1 VVKIGTNFTP
11 YVAFT
16 ESGVPKVKKRLTDG
30 TWEQVGANLA
40 TSASYTK
47 IYSNSIGELFVAY
60 IDLSAGSKLAVK
72 KYDYVTGTWNALNED
87 NTNLYVSTGNANG
100 MSAVSSYSSTHRCSI
115 AFDSFNTPYIAF
127 SEAGMLPYV
136 KKFNGT
142 TWETVGS
149 GAVPGGFGAAVGLA
163 IDAND
168 KPWLVYLNLAATNS
182 STGTVALYGYNG
194 TAWTAVTNPT
204 PITGARHTNIAI
216 KDANT
221 LCIAYFNTGNTNRAT
236 AILYNKSTNTWGSAT
251 TLANRDSPNLSL
263 INDNAG
269 NVYCS
274 FIDYTA
280 STNVFPTR
288 VRFLAAGSTTWTEL
302 KDPTVLRGID
312 EPTGSPSIAIGNA
325 PYPYVVYTKTN
336 SSSVTTPIV
345 RMYTPPP
352 PPAEL
357 TTNNITNISTTTAI
371 AGGNITSDGGVAI
384 TQRGVVYSNSNS
396 SPTTADAKVV
406 ATTTGSGSF
415 SVTLTGLTPATFYYA
430 RAYAINSAGTSYG
443 NTVRL
448 SSLPVADAVVTTP
461 KQVEFLTRGL
471 VAIQKTSSSVFL
483 SWRLLGNDPSSIA
496 FNVYRNG
503 VKVNATPITT
513 TTNYTDATT
522 TPNNNYSI
530 TTIINGVES
539 EQTSPTPVWALN
551 TFNSARNNKL
561 SIPIQMPA
569 GGTLP
574 DGQSYTYTANDASVG
589 DVDGD
594 GTYEIILKWDPT
606 AVNDNAGGYSGKQI
620 FDCYRLD
627 GTKLWRIDLG
637 INVNAGPHYNQ
648 FMVYDFDGDGKA
660 EMILKTADGTVDG
673 AGTVIGNAAVDYRN
687 SAGWVQQGPEFLTV
701 FNGLTGAA
709 MATINYQPARDN
721 TADWGDTYGNR
732 QDRFVSAVAYLDGA
746 RPSIIVGRGYYNRLT
761 RAAYNWRNGQLTM
774 LWKFDSKDPTHP
786 EYNSYSGQ
794 GNHQMTIGD
803 VDGDGKDEIIN
814 GSSAINDDGKPLWTY
829 GMGHG
834 DALHMTDMDLD
845 RPGQEIWINLE
856 SPGSYD
862 GLGLRQYDAK
872 TGQTN
877 WGIATT
883 GDVGRSMAADI
894 DPYFKGYEM
903 WGSSGDNTYDVKGN
917 PISTNKPSYNFGI
930 WWDGDLGREL
940 LDGNVM
946 DKWNPTTKSQGRLFT
961 IYQAYPVS
969 SNNSTK
975 KNPCLQADILGDW
988 REEMILRKSDN
999 TELVIFTTDTP
1010 TTYRIPTLMHDPQ
1023 YRTAIAW
1030 QNSAYNQPPNTSYY
1044 IGYDM
1049 DVNNIPTA
1057 KIAVVDV
1064 VAPKVTAINR
1074 LTPTSEK
1081 NNATTVTYR
1090 VTFSE
1095 NVSGVDV
1102 ADFALNTTG
1111 NVAGTIASV
1120 SPVTNASFDVTV
1132 NNISSDGT
1140 LRLDVKNGG
1149 TGIIDGANNALA
1161 EGFTNGEIYT
1171 FDHTNPTL
1179 TIATISSSNAKP
1191 IFAKEADTVTL
1202 NFEASES
1209 ITNLEATIAGHAVT
1223 PTNLG
1228 SNKYSATYQLT
1239 NTDTEGTIPFTI
1251 QFKDEVGN
1259 VGIPVS
1265 TTTDSK
1271 TVTFDH
1277 TVPTLPSV
1285 LLSSNNINS
1294 AYAKEG
1300 DVVSLNFTASEV
1312 IETPTVTIAEHAITT
1327 TDLGS
1332 NKYSATYQLTNTD
1345 TEGTIPFTIE
1355 FKDIVGNK
1363 GIPVSATTDTK
1374 TVTFDHTAP
1383 TLSSVLLSSN
1393 NINSAYAKEG
1403 DVISL
1408 NFTASEAI
1416 ETPSVAIAGHAVTI
1430 TDLGSNNYN
1439 ATYQLTNTDT
1449 EGTIPF
1455 TIEFK
1460 DIVGNTATTVSTS
1473 TDAKTVTFDRT
1484 VPTLSSVLLSSNNI
1498 NSAYAKEGN
1507 IISLN
1512 FTASEAIE
1520 TPAVTIAGHAV
1531 TITDLGSNKYSAT
1544 YQLTNTDTEG
1554 TIPFS
1559 IQFKDEVGNTGIPV
1573 SATTDAKTIVFDR
1586 TVPTLPS
1593 VQLSSNNINSAY
1605 AKEGNIIALNFTA
1618 SETIETPTVTIAGH
1632 AVTSTNLGNNKY
1644 SATYQ
1649 LTNTDTE
1656 GSVGFTIDFADPA
1669 GNIGSKVTTAAN
1681 SITYDRTN
1689 PSITAPADLNI
1700 SSNNGSCEA
1709 TNVLLGTAST
1719 SDTNPI
1725 VTTNNAPSI
1734 FPVGTTTVTW
1744 TTKDAAG
1751 NSNTAT
1757 QKVTVI
1763 DSQKPLITNPSSQS
1777 FCYNGNTYTIP
1788 TLSATDNCGIASISY
1803 TISGATSRS
1812 GNGNNA
1818 SGNFNVGVST
1828 ITWTVS
1834 DIHNNQSMVS
1844 NTVTVNAAVS
1854 VTINDIYAVNQAT
1867 DNKNTLYIGYG
1878 PSSLKLTAKPNGGS
1892 GSFGFKWNTGETTPF
1907 INVNTA
1913 GTYNVII
1920 TDAQGCTTTTSTAI
1934 NVIDVSC
1941 GNNKDKVMI
1950 CHNGASICVASS
1962 AVQAHLNHGDN
1973 IGACGTYSK
1982 VAKSPILETS
1992 SSVEPGLS
2000 VYPNPTSGSFSIQIN
2015 SLTSGK
2021 ATINI
2026 VTINGQIVEQ
2036 RDVVLTEGIQSFSFN
2051 ISGKASGVY
2060 LIKVSGIEGVNT
2072 QNLILQN

>member
-1 VVKIGTNFTP
+1 MIRKTTFSSHRLRLKISLSMCFLFSCLSSFAQQWTILGNEQAISSVSSSYTSIAVVKIGTNFIP

-40 TSASYTK
+40 TNASYTK

-60 IDLSAGSKLAVK
+60 IDFSAGSKLALK
-72 KYDYVTGTWNALNED
+72 KYDYVTRTWNALNED

-100 MSAVSSYSSTHRCSI
+100 MSAVSQYSSTHRCSI
-115 AFDSFNTPYIAF
+115 AFDSFNVPYVAF

-142 TWETVGS
+142 AWETVGS
-149 GAVPGGFGAAVGLA
+149 GAVPGGFGAAVSLA

-168 KPWLVYLNLAATNS
+168 KPWLTYLSLTAANS
-182 STGTVALYGYNG
+182 TTGTVALYGYNG
-194 TAWTAVTNPT
+194 TAWTAVTIPT
-204 PITGARHTNIAI
+204 PMSGRHTNIAI

-236 AILYNKSTNTWGSAT
+236 AILYNKSTNTWGTAA
-251 TLANRDSPNLSL
+251 TLASRDSPNISL

-274 FIDYTA
+274 FIDYT
-280 STNVFPTR
+280 STTNVFPTR

-302 KDPTVLRGID
+302 KDPAVIRGID

-336 SSSVTTPIV
+336 SNSITTPIV

-357 TTNNITNISTTTAI
+357 TTNNITNISTTTAV
-371 AGGNITSDGGVAI
+371 AGGNITSDGGAAI
-384 TQRGVVYSNSNS
+384 SQRGVVYSNSNS
-396 SPTTADAKVV
+396 SPTTADTKVV

-415 SVTLTGLTPATFYYA
+415 SVTLTGLTPATFYYV

-513 TTNYTDATT
+513 STNYLDATT

-539 EQTSPTPVWALN
+539 EQTSPTKVWALN
-551 TFNSARNNKL
+551 TFNSGRNNKL

-574 DGQSYTYTANDASVG
+574 DGQSYTYTANDSSVG

-594 GTYEIILKWDPT
+594 GVYEIILKWDPT

-627 GTKLWRIDLG
+627 GTRLWRIDLG

-673 AGTVIGNAAVDYRN
+673 VGNVIGNAAVDYRN

-709 MATINYQPARDN
+709 MATVNYQPTRDN
-721 TADWGDTYGNR
+721 VADWGDTYGNR

-946 DKWNPTTKSQGRLFT
+946 DKWNPTTKSQSRLFT

-988 REEMILRKSDN
+988 REEIIFRTSDN

-1102 ADFALNTTG
+1102 ADFAFNTTG

-1132 NNISSDGT
+1132 NNISGDGT
-1140 LRLDVKNGG
+1140 LRLDVNNSG
-1149 TGIIDGANNALA
+1149 TGIADGANNAIA

-1179 TIATISSSNAKP
+1179 TITTISSSNAKP

-1223 PTNLG
+1223 
-1228 SNKYSATYQLT
+1228 
-1239 NTDTEGTIPFTI
+1239 
-1251 QFKDEVGN
+1251 
-1259 VGIPVS
+1259 
-1265 TTTDSK
+1265 
-1271 TVTFDH
+1271 
-1277 TVPTLPSV
+1277 
-1285 LLSSNNINS
+1285 
-1294 AYAKEG
+1294 
-1300 DVVSLNFTASEV
+1300 
-1312 IETPTVTIAEHAITT
+1312 T

-1332 NKYSATYQLTNTD
+1332 NK
-1345 TEGTIPFTIE
+1345 F
-1355 FKDIVGNK
+1355 
-1363 GIPVSATTDTK
+1363 
-1374 TVTFDHTAP
+1374 
-1383 TLSSVLLSSN
+1383 
-1393 NINSAYAKEG
+1393 
-1403 DVISL
+1403 
-1408 NFTASEAI
+1408 
-1416 ETPSVAIAGHAVTI
+1416 
-1430 TDLGSNNYN
+1430 N

-1449 EGTIPF
+1449 EGIIPF
-1455 TIEFK
+1455 TI
-1460 DIVGNTATTVSTS
+1460 
-1473 TDAKTVTFDRT
+1473 
-1484 VPTLSSVLLSSNNI
+1484 
-1498 NSAYAKEGN
+1498 
-1507 IISLN
+1507 
-1512 FTASEAIE
+1512 
-1520 TPAVTIAGHAV
+1520 
-1531 TITDLGSNKYSAT
+1531 
-1544 YQLTNTDTEG
+1544 
-1554 TIPFS
+1554 
-1559 IQFKDEVGNTGIPV
+1559 QFKDQVGNTGIPV

-1605 AKEGNIIALNFTA
+1605 AKEGDVISLSFTA
-1618 SETIETPTVTIAGH
+1618 SETIETPAVVIAGH
-1632 AVTSTNLGNNKY
+1632 AVSITDLGSNNY
-1644 SATYQ
+1644 IATYQ

-1656 GSVGFTIDFADPA
+1656 GSVGFTIDFTDPA
-1669 GNIGSKVTTAAN
+1669 GNIGSKVTTATN

-1689 PSITAPADLNI
+1689 PSITTPTDLNI

-1709 TNVLLGTAST
+1709 TKVVLGTAST
-1719 SDTNPI
+1719 NDTNT
-1725 VTTNNAPSI
+1725 VETTNDAPSI
-1734 FPVGTTTVTW
+1734 FPVGTTTVIW
-1744 TTKDAAG
+1744 IAKDAAG

-1757 QKVTVI
+1757 QKVTII
-1763 DSQKPLITNPSSQS
+1763 DSQKPLISNSSSQS
-1777 FCYNGNTYTIP
+1777 FCYNGSTYTIP

-1803 TISGATSRS
+1803 IINGATSRS
-1812 GNGNNA
+1812 GNGNDA
-1818 SGNFNVGVST
+1818 SGIFNVGVST

-1834 DIHNNQSMVS
+1834 DIHNNQSTVNS
-1844 NTVTVNAAVS
+1844 TVTVNAAVS

-1892 GSFGFKWNTGETTPF
+1892 GSFGFKWSTGETTPS
-1907 INVNTA
+1907 INASTA
-1913 GTYNVII
+1913 GTYSVVI
-1920 TDAQGCTTTTSTAI
+1920 TDAQGCTTNTSAAI

-1950 CHNGASICVASS
+1950 CHNGTSICVASS

-1982 VAKSPILETS
+1982 VAKSPILETT
-1992 SSVEPGLS
+1992 SSVESGLS

>member
-1 VVKIGTNFTP
+1 MTRKTTFSYRLLCFKISLTICFLFSCLPTFAQQWTILGNEQAISSVSSSYTSIAVVKIGTNFIP

-87 NTNLYVSTGNANG
+87 NANLYVSTGNANG
-100 MSAVSSYSSTHRCSI
+100 MSAVSQYNSTQRCSI
-115 AFDSFNTPYIAF
+115 AFDSFNVPYVAF

-149 GAVPGGFGAAVGLA
+149 GAVPGGYGASVGLA

-168 KPWLVYLNLAATNS
+168 KPWLTYLSLTATNS
-182 STGTVALYGYNG
+182 STGTVVLYGYNG
-194 TAWTAVTNPT
+194 TAWTAVTIPT
-204 PITGARHTNIAI
+204 PMSGRHTNIAI
-216 KDANT
+216 KDSNT

-236 AILYNKSTNTWGSAT
+236 AILYNKSTNTWTNSAT
-251 TLANRDSPNLSL
+251 LASRDSPNISL

-274 FIDYTA
+274 FIDYTS

-302 KDPTVLRGID
+302 KDPTVIRGID
-312 EPTGSPSIAIGNA
+312 EPTGWPSIAIGNA
-325 PYPYVVYTKTN
+325 PYPYVVYTKAN
-336 SSSVTTPIV
+336 SSAVTTPV
-345 RMYTPPP
+345 ARMYTPPP

-357 TTNNITNISTTTAI
+357 TTSNVTNISTTTAVV
-371 AGGNITSDGGVAI
+371 GGNITSDGGAAI

-406 ATTTGSGSF
+406 ATTIGSGSF

-430 RAYAINSAGTSYG
+430 RAYAINSGGTSYG

-503 VKVNATPITT
+503 VKVNAAPITT
-513 TTNYTDATT
+513 STNYTDATT

-551 TFNSARNNKL
+551 TFNSTRNNKL

-606 AVNDNAGGYSGKQI
+606 VVNDNAGGYSGKQI

-627 GTKLWRIDLG
+627 GTRLWRIDLG

-660 EMILKTADGTVDG
+660 EIVLKTADGTVDG
-673 AGTVIGNAAVDYRN
+673 VGNIIGNASVDYRN

-709 MATINYQPARDN
+709 MATINYQPSRDN
-721 TADWGDTYGNR
+721 VADWGDTYGNR

-774 LWKFDSKDPTHP
+774 LWKFDSKDPAHP

-877 WGIATT
+877 WGIPTT

-903 WGSSGDNTYDVKGN
+903 WGSSGDGTYDVKGN
-917 PISTNKPSYNFGI
+917 LISANRPSYNFGI

-946 DKWNPTTKSQGRLFT
+946 DKWNPTTKAQGRLFT

-1064 VAPKVTAINR
+1064 VAPKVTTINR
-1074 LTPTSEK
+1074 LTPDSEK

-1095 NVSGVDV
+1095 NVNGVDV
-1102 ADFALNTTG
+1102 SDFALNTTG

-1120 SPVTNASFDVTV
+1120 TPVTNASFDVTV
-1132 NNISSDGT
+1132 NNTNGDGT
-1140 LRLDVKNGG
+1140 LRLDVNNSS
-1149 TGIIDGANNALA
+1149 TGIADEANNTLA

-1179 TIATISSSNAKP
+1179 TNATIASNNTKP
-1191 IFAKEADTVTL
+1191 TLAKEGDILTL
-1202 NFEASES
+1202 NFEALEN
-1209 ITNLEATIAGHAVT
+1209 INNLEVTIAGHSIIAT
-1223 PTNLG
+1223 DLG
-1228 SNKYSATYQLT
+1228 TNKYTATYQLT
-1239 NTDTEGTIPFTI
+1239 ATDTEGVIPFSI

-1259 VGIPVS
+1259 I
-1265 TTTDSK
+1265 
-1271 TVTFDH
+1271 
-1277 TVPTLPSV
+1277 
-1285 LLSSNNINS
+1285 
-1294 AYAKEG
+1294 
-1300 DVVSLNFTASEV
+1300 
-1312 IETPTVTIAEHAITT
+1312 
-1327 TDLGS
+1327 
-1332 NKYSATYQLTNTD
+1332 
-1345 TEGTIPFTIE
+1345 
-1355 FKDIVGNK
+1355 
-1363 GIPVSATTDTK
+1363 GIPVSA
-1374 TVTFDHTAP
+1374 A
-1383 TLSSVLLSSN
+1383 
-1393 NINSAYAKEG
+1393 
-1403 DVISL
+1403 
-1408 NFTASEAI
+1408 
-1416 ETPSVAIAGHAVTI
+1416 
-1430 TDLGSNNYN
+1430 
-1439 ATYQLTNTDT
+1439 
-1449 EGTIPF
+1449 
-1455 TIEFK
+1455 
-1460 DIVGNTATTVSTS
+1460 

-1484 VPTLSSVLLSSNNI
+1484 VPTLPYILLSSNNI
-1498 NSAYAKEGN
+1498 NPSYAKEGD

-1520 TPAVTIAGHAV
+1520 TP
-1531 TITDLGSNKYSAT
+1531 
-1544 YQLTNTDTEG
+1544 
-1554 TIPFS
+1554 
-1559 IQFKDEVGNTGIPV
+1559 
-1573 SATTDAKTIVFDR
+1573 
-1586 TVPTLPS
+1586 
-1593 VQLSSNNINSAY
+1593 
-1605 AKEGNIIALNFTA
+1605 
-1618 SETIETPTVTIAGH
+1618 TVTIAGH
-1632 AVTSTNLGNNKY
+1632 TLAVTTISSNSF
-1644 SATYQ
+1644 SASYVMTSS
-1649 LTNTDTE
+1649 DTE
-1656 GSVGFTIDFADPA
+1656 GSIDFTINFSDAA
-1669 GNIGSKVTTAAN
+1669 GNTGSNVTNANN
-1681 SITYDRTN
+1681 SITYDRTS
-1689 PSITAPADLNI
+1689 PAITAPADLNI
-1700 SSNNGSCEA
+1700 NADNGKCEA
-1709 TNVLLGTAST
+1709 TNVVLGTAST
-1719 SDTNPI
+1719 SDTNT
-1725 VTTNNAPSI
+1725 VETTNDAPGI
-1734 FPVGTTTVTW
+1734 FPVGTTTIIW
-1744 TTKDAAG
+1744 TTKDGAG
-1751 NSNTAT
+1751 NSQTAT
-1757 QKVTVI
+1757 QKVVVT
-1763 DSQKPLITNPSSQS
+1763 DLQKPSITEPLSQS
-1777 FCYNGNTYTIP
+1777 FCFDTSNTYAIP
-1788 TLSATDNCGIASISY
+1788 TLTATDNCGVNSISY

-1812 GNGNNA
+1812 GNGNDA

-1828 ITWTVS
+1828 IIWTVS
-1834 DIHNNQSMVS
+1834 DIHNNQSTVS
-1844 NTVTVNAAVS
+1844 NTVTINAAVS
-1854 VTINDIYAVNQAT
+1854 VAIDDVYAVNQAT

-1878 PSSLKLTAKPNGGS
+1878 PSSLKLTAKPNGGTAS
-1892 GSFGFKWNTGETTPF
+1892 YTFRWNTGETTPF

-1913 GTYNVII
+1913 RTYSVII
-1920 TDAQGCTTTTSTAI
+1920 TDAKGCSATTSTTVA
-1934 NVIDVSC
+1934 VIDVSC

-1950 CHNGASICVASS
+1950 CHNGTSICVASS
-1962 AVQAHLNHGDN
+1962 AVQSHLNHGDN
-1973 IGACGTYSK
+1973 IGTCGTYSK
-1982 VAKSPILETS
+1982 VAKSAILETTN
-1992 SSVEPGLS
+1992 SVEPGLS

-2015 SLTSGK
+2015 SLKAGK

-2026 VTINGQIVEQ
+2026 ATINGQIVEQ
-2036 RDVVLTEGIQSFSFN
+2036 RDVVLAEGIQSFSFN

-2060 LIKVSGIEGVNT
+2060 LIKVSGIDGVNT